1 MVKARKNCG
10 VLYRIYTIIHNII
23 HPNILYGLSDG
34 SYFKQTMMRAIMSE
48 SLWPNIIFAMAYR
61 NNTKPIVWHTLL

>member
-1 MVKARKNCG
+1 MVKPRKNCG
-10 VLYRIYTIIHNII
+10 VYTAFIYNTICII

-34 SYFKQTMMRAIMSE
+34 SYFKQTMMPRAIMSE

-61 NNTKPIVWHTLL
+61 NTKP